1 MRTQSLLLRIAEEIS
16 MYRKMVVLMGIMI
29 ILGAPDL
36 SYSKTE
42 EMSTLT
48 ASDAERMIKEYLRE
62 HTPWREDQIKVKN
75 ISIAGNIILPS
86 TWDYEITPAPKATM
100 IGRTAFSVNINA
112 NGKPMQTSW
121 INADIEVWVDV
132 VLAVHTMKERQVI
145 GDDDIYVGK
154 KDLAELP
161 PGYADD
167 IGSVAGKRVKRFVGT
182 NRPITQDMLEEPPLF
197 KRGEKVFIV
206 AESETLKIIATG
218 TAESDGYK
226 GRPVK
231 VMNMQSR
238 KEVSGEVIDNTTVRV
253 KW

>member
-1 MRTQSLLLRIAEEIS
+1 MC
-16 MYRKMVVLMGIMI
+16 RKVIVLMGMII
-29 ILGAPDL
+29 ILGIPDI
-36 SYSKTE
+36 SYPNTAE
-42 EMSTLT
+42 VNTLMV
-48 ASDAERMIKEYLRE
+48 SDAEKMIKEYLGG
-62 HTPWREDQIKVKN
+62 HTPWSEDQIRVKN
-75 ISIAGNIILPS
+75 ISIGGNIILPA

-100 IGRTAFSVNINA
+100 IGRTAFSVSINT
-112 NGKPMQTSW
+112 NGKPIQTFW

-145 GDDDIYVGK
+145 DEEDVYIGK

-182 NRPITQDMLEEPPLF
+182 NRPITQDILEEPPVF
-197 KRGEKVFIV
+197 KRGEKVFIL
-206 AESETLKIIATG
+206 AESETLKIMATG

-226 GRPVK
+226 GRTVK